1 MADEGDAA
9 KSDTRAQGD
18 LMRLA
23 RMFVAYRDDP
33 VMRELCR
40 LAVKCAQEQWI
51 KAEVSY
57 SDR

>member
-1 MADEGDAA
+1 MPDAETA
-9 KSDTRAQGD
+9 KSGAGTQDE

-33 VMRELCR
+33 IMRELCR

-51 KAEVSY
+51 KSEASH